1 MKTGYRHH
9 LSLPNKIPY
18 ILNQEIWIFNDAT
31 SHVVSTTGI
40 PVKFA
45 ADGWI
50 LLRQGNCSFEL
61 GLDSYNLNAPAL
73 IHIQKEQI
81 LVPHHLSP
89 DFQGAIMVLSRE
101 FTSNL
106 LLFLEA
112 TELHS
117 IMQRHPVVPVP
128 ERTESAI
135 NRFLAQATE
144 MIQNSATPYLSQG
157 LLFKLGD
164 LIFNHLPACYE
175 PYSTDM
181 QSNSRR
187 ITDQFLQLAQK
198 HFKSERFL
206 EFYADRMGI
215 TTKHLSRTLKKTTG
229 ITAGDWIERF
239 VVLEAKMLLQTSP
252 LNIQQISDELN
263 FPSQSMFGKYF
274 KKNTGLSPRDYRNN
288 HSSCSQTP

>member
-1 MKTGYRHH
+1 MKTGYRHP

-18 ILNQEIWIFNDAT
+18 ILNQEIWIFNNAD
-31 SHVVSTTGI
+31 SRIVSTTGI

-45 ADGWI
+45 ADTWI
-50 LLRQGNCSFEL
+50 LLRQGSCSFNL
-61 GLDSYNLNAPAL
+61 ALDSYSIEAPAL
-73 IHIQKEQI
+73 VHIQKEQI
-81 LVPHHLSP
+81 LVPQHLSP
-89 DFQGAIMVLSRE
+89 DFQGAIMVLSSE

-117 IMQRHPVVPVP
+117 LMLRHPVTPVP
-128 ERTESAI
+128 AQTVPAI
-135 NRFLAQATE
+135 NRFLDEATE
-144 MIQNSATPYLSQG
+144 MIQNPGTPYLSQG

-164 LIFNHLPACYE
+164 LLFNYLPQCYK
-175 PYSTDM
+175 SLGDDM
-181 QSNSRR
+181 QSNSQR
-187 ITDQFLQLAQK
+187 ITHQFLQLAQR

-288 HSSCSQTP
+288 HSSCFHTP